1 MIDLGLLR
9 EKNYNCPI
17 LVGGVGEINFG
28 HQYRQGNRIYS
39 SNALAMC
46 LLSQPVGNAGG
57 WTYLYAVEVN
67 DAICSNTESRKD

>member
-1 MIDLGLLR
+1 MIDIKLLQ
-9 EKNYNCPI
+9 EKNCNNPI
-17 LVGGVGEINFG
+17 LVGGVGEINYG

-57 WTYLYAVEVN
+57 WTYLYAVEV
-67 DAICSNTESRKD
+67 KDEINNEKDV